1 MSKKISRHR
10 GKQFSPK
17 ISVQSQF
24 KLYPDLSSYSQIL
37 LPISVHRETTA
48 TAAATTVD
56 QSQQVG
62 LLGLSLIGLQYLQ
75 LLRLPPSEL
84 RLLIESWIMNGDQ
97 DTTNT
102 ETELRFWENIGYL

>member
-1 MSKKISRHR
+1 MISRHR

-37 LPISVHRETTA
+37 LQISVHRETTA
-48 TAAATTVD
+48 TTAVSVD
-56 QSQQVG
+56 QSQQVA
-62 LLGLSLIGLQYLQ
+62 LLSLALIGQQHLQ

-84 RLLIESWIMNGDQ
+84 RLLIESGIMN
-97 DTTNT
+97 
-102 ETELRFWENIGYL
+102 